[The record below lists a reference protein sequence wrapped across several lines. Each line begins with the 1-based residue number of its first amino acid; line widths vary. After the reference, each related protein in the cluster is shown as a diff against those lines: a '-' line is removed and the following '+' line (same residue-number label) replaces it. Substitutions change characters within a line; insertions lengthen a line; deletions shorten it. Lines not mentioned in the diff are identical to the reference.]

1 MKNHCFSVCM
11 ISAVVCLCG
20 CEKPIIPTEDVV
32 TDEPTGAK
40 PEVLIAENDTARFY
54 LSGVEYSGITLTAY
68 PTPQVL
74 IADPRYRMPTKLE
87 VFGTLK
93 SATMPDGYW
102 QSKQRI
108 LCHDTTSGTYYTYL
122 PGGIVTRAGY
132 KTEYCILP
140 IRTERKTA
148 NGNTSIDITL
158 NDHWND

>member
-1 MKNHCFSVCM
+1 MRNHCFFACLVLAS
-11 ISAVVCLCG
+11 VCLCG
-20 CEKPIIPTEDVV
+20 CEKPIIPVDDEV
-32 TDEPTGAK
+32 TNEPSDAK

-54 LSGVEYSGITLTAY
+54 LSGAEYSGITLTAY

-87 VFGTLK
+87 VSGTLK
-93 SATMPDGYW
+93 AATLPDGYW
-102 QSKQRI
+102 QSEQRI
-108 LCHDTTSGTYYTYL
+108 LCHDTANDIYYTYL
-122 PGGIVTRAGY
+122 PGGTVTRAGY

-158 NDHWND
+158 DDQWDN